1 MQSTE
6 NNKPENTPVQNPNAS
21 DRAYPLE
28 RTRNIG
34 IAAHIDAGKTTTT
47 ERILYYTGLIHRM
60 GDVHDGNTVTDWMEQ
75 ERERGITITSAAIT
89 CYWTQK
95 EEPGIKKSFTG
106 VPHRINIIDTPGH
119 VDFTAEVERS
129 MRVLDGAVSVF
140 CAVGGVQPQSETVWR
155 QATKYKV
162 PRVAFINKMDRTGAD
177 FNAVVA
183 EMRRKLG
190 AYAYPVVL
198 PIGKEDKFRGV
209 VDVINQKAYIYDDTK
224 DPEGLRYELT
234 DIPADMKDDA
244 HLALEQLIEAVANKD
259 DEIAELVIMEK
270 PVPSELLKKV
280 IRKLTIALEFIP
292 VLCGTAFRKKAIQP
306 LVDAVIDYLPSPL
319 DVPSAVGHDPNEL
332 ETEVPV
338 ESTDHGDFTALA
350 FKLWSDPFVGKLVF
364 IRVYR
369 GTLSKGDMV
378 YNPRLR
384 KRERVNRLMMI
395 QADERLELEKVHA
408 GDIAAVVGIKNVTTG
423 DTLCVE
429 KNPVLLEPPTF
440 PEPVISM
447 AVEPKTK
454 ADRERLTSALQRLS
468 EEDPTFRCFT
478 NEETGQ
484 LIIAGMGE
492 LHLDIIRDRLLRE
505 FKVEAFVG
513 EPQIAYR
520 ETITK
525 SARGEGK
532 FVRQSGGRGQ
542 YGHAIIS
549 IEPNTRGAGIEIVSK
564 VVGGTIPKEYIAP
577 TMAGIQEAID
587 SGVLAGY
594 PLVDLKVAI
603 LEGSYHEVDSSELAF
618 KMAGIFALKD
628 AVKHANPTVL
638 EPVMRVEVSTP
649 DEYQGDILGD
659 LSRRRGKVSS
669 IEAKADVTLLNSEV
683 PLAQM
688 FGYATAIRSLSKGRA
703 SYSMEPSHFEQVPA
717 SVLEVILE
725 KSAPKVSRTV

>member
-1 MQSTE
+1 VQETKDIQTE
-6 NNKPENTPVQNPNAS
+6 VVNPNAP

-34 IAAHIDAGKTTTT
+34 VAAHIDAGKTTTT
-47 ERILYYTGLIHRM
+47 ERILYYTGLIHKT

-75 ERERGITITSAAIT
+75 ERERGITITSAAIV

-95 EEPGIKKSFTG
+95 QEPGIVKSYTG
-106 VPHRINIIDTPGH
+106 IPHRINIIDTPGH

-162 PRVAFINKMDRTGAD
+162 PRIAFINKMDRVGAN
-177 FNAVVA
+177 FNSVIA

-198 PIGKEDKFRGV
+198 PIGSEDKFQGV
-209 VDVINQKAYIYDDTK
+209 IDLINQKAIIYDESDR
-224 DPEGLRYELT
+224 EGQRYSICE
-234 DIPADMKDDA
+234 IPAEMRDEA
-244 HLALEQLIEAVANKD
+244 SLELERLISSVANKD

-270 PVPSELLKKV
+270 PVKPEVLKKA
-280 IRKLTIALEFIP
+280 IRRLTIALEFVP
-292 VLCGTAFRKKAIQP
+292 VLCGTAFRKKAVQP

-319 DVPSAVGHDPNEL
+319 DVPSAVGSDPSDL
-332 ETEVPV
+332 SQHISVET
-338 ESTDHGDFTALA
+338 GDQGKFAALA

-369 GTLSKGDMV
+369 GTLERGDTV
-378 YNPRLR
+378 YNPRIGR
-384 KRERVNRLMMI
+384 RERINRLLLI
-395 QADERLELEKVHA
+395 QADDRQEVDKVYS
-408 GDIAAVVGIKNVTTG
+408 GDIAAVVGLRNVTTG
-423 DTLCVE
+423 DTLCLE
-429 KNPVLLEPPTF
+429 RSPVLLEPPTF

-454 ADRERLTSALQRLS
+454 ADREKLSAALQRLS
-468 EEDPTFRCFT
+468 EEDPTFRSFT

-505 FKVEAFVG
+505 FSVEAFVG

-520 ETITK
+520 ETITQQ
-525 SARGEGK
+525 AQGEGK
-532 FVRQSGGRGQ
+532 FVRQTGGRGQ

-549 IEPNTRGAGIEIVSK
+549 IEPNSRGAGIEIVSK

-577 TMAGIQEAID
+577 TMAGIREAINT
-587 SGVLAGY
+587 GVLAGY
-594 PLVDLKVAI
+594 TMVDIKVSI

-628 AVKHANPTVL
+628 AVKNANPIVL
-638 EPVMRVEVSTP
+638 EPVMKVEVSTP
-649 DEYQGDILGD
+649 DEYQGDLLGD
-659 LSRRRGKVSS
+659 LSRRRGKIVS
-669 IEAKADVTLLNSEV
+669 IETKADATLLNAEV

-725 KSAPKVSRTV
+725 RSVPRVSRTV

>member
-1 MQSTE
+1 MQDTDKIQSE
-6 NNKPENTPVQNPNAS
+6 EINPNAS

-95 EEPGIKKSFTG
+95 EEPGMVKSFPG
-106 VPHRINIIDTPGH
+106 IAHRINIIDTPGH

-162 PRVAFINKMDRTGAD
+162 PRIAFINKMDRTGANFD
-177 FNAVVA
+177 AVVA

-198 PIGKEDKFRGV
+198 PIGKEDKFKGV
-209 VDVINQKAYIYDDTK
+209 IDVINQKAIVYDEA
-224 DPEGLRYELT
+224 DPEGLRYNITE
-234 DIPADMKDDA
+234 IPAEMKDNA
-244 HLALEQLIEAVANKD
+244 HLALEELIDAVSNKD
-259 DEIAELVIMEK
+259 DQIAEMVIMEK
-270 PVPSELLKKV
+270 KISPSILKTA
-280 IRKLTIALEFIP
+280 IRRLTIALEFVP
-292 VLCGTAFRKKAIQP
+292 VLCGTAFRKKGVQP
-306 LVDAVIDYLPSPL
+306 LVDAVVDYLPSPL
-319 DVPSAVGHDPNEL
+319 DVPPAEAHDPLDFEK
-332 ETEVPV
+332 TMAVKT
-338 ESTDHGDFTALA
+338 SDHGKFTALV
-350 FKLWSDPFVGKLVF
+350 FKLWSDPYVGKLVF
-364 IRVYR
+364 IRVYS
-369 GTLSKGDMV
+369 GTLKNGDTV
-378 YNPRLR
+378 YNPRIR
-384 KRERVNRLMMI
+384 KRERINRLMMI
-395 QADERLELEKVHA
+395 QADERLELDKVHA
-408 GDIAAVVGIKNVTTG
+408 GDIAAVVGLKNVTTG
-423 DTLCVE
+423 DTLCFE
-429 KNPVLLEPPTF
+429 DSAVLLEPPTF

-454 ADRERLTSALQRLS
+454 ADREKLTTALQRLS

-513 EPQIAYR
+513 APQIAYR

-525 SARGEGK
+525 ASKGEGK
-532 FVRQSGGRGQ
+532 FIRQSGGRGQ

-549 IEPNTRGAGIEIVSK
+549 IEPNTRGAGVEIVSK

-577 TMAGIQEAID
+577 TMAGIKEAID
-587 SGVLAGY
+587 TGVLAGY
-594 PLVDLKVAI
+594 PMVDIKVSI

-628 AVKHANPTVL
+628 AAKNANPIVL
-638 EPVMRVEVSTP
+638 EPVMKVEVSTP
-649 DEYQGDILGD
+649 DEYQGDLLGD

-669 IEAKADVTLLNSEV
+669 IEAKADITLLNAEV

-703 SYSMEPSHFEQVPA
+703 SYSMEPSHFEPVPA

-725 KSAPKVSRTV
+725 KSEPKVSRTV